1 MKDIFVEQFFILI
14 NTVYTCLCHDWFG
27 RLGSNW
33 LTKTFSEQYAHTL
46 VWLYYQLSCPVV

>member
-14 NTVYTCLCHDWFG
+14 DTVNTCLCHDWFG

-46 VWLYYQLSCPVV
+46 VWLYYQLSCPIL